1 MLSDT
6 DLGMGVDA
14 TGQKYIPHLLR
25 VAGNFPIGQRKLLW
39 NDSFSVCFILFSFL
53 LSLSGMVFIDFHL
66 ERRGEKKK
74 KASKLCQ
81 YSALA
86 LAFPSLL

>member
-25 VAGNFPIGQRKLLW
+25 VVGNFPTGQCKLLW
-39 NDSFSVCFILFSFL
+39 NDSFSVWFILFPFL
-53 LSLSGMVFIDFHL
+53 LIPSGMVFIDFHL
-66 ERRGEKKK
+66 GEKKK
-74 KASKLCQ
+74 KTTTK
-81 YSALA
+81 
-86 LAFPSLL
+86 

>member
-39 NDSFSVCFILFSFL
+39 NDSFSVCFILFSFSPWSEWDGFYW
-53 LSLSGMVFIDFHL
+53 LSLRE
-66 ERRGEKKK
+66 EREKKK
-74 KASKLCQ
+74 KKQLNCANTQ
-81 YSALA
+81 H
-86 LAFPSLL
+86 